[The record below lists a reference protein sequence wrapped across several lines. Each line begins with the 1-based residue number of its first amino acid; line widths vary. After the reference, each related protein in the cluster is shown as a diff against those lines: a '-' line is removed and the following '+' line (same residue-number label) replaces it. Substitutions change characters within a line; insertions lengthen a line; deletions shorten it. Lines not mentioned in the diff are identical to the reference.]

1 MIIQELQTVLPK
13 VEKTIST
20 EKYARFEIGP
30 LESGFGITLGN
41 ALRRVLLSALP
52 GAAVTSMRIA
62 GVYHEFSVIEGA
74 REDTTQLILRL
85 KQLRLRMH
93 RNEPVRIFVNKKGPG
108 VITAADLN
116 APPEV
121 EIINPDLELI
131 TLDSPDAEFD
141 MELVVEMGKGYL
153 PAEDESR
160 PKLPIGEIP
169 IDAIFSP
176 VRRVNYVVEPTRV
189 GGHTDFDRLVLEIW
203 TDGAMHPED
212 ALVESVRILVNL
224 FSLIGGIDLA
234 FEKEEEASSAIPEEV
249 ASVPIDDLGLSVR
262 AFNSLKRAGLLTVG
276 DVLDRLAEGES
287 AMLNIRNFGKKSLD
301 ELITRLGERGYLDYI
316 HFSSGS

>member
-1 MIIQELQTVLPK
+1 MITQELQTVLPK
-13 VEKTIST
+13 VEKPVST

-108 VITAADLN
+108 TITAADLN

-121 EIINPDLELI
+121 EIINPDLELL
-131 TLDSPDAEFD
+131 TLDSPDAEVD
-141 MELVVEMGKGYL
+141 IELVVEMGKGYL

-224 FSLIGGIDLA
+224 FSLIGGLDLSVDMQ
-234 FEKEEEASSAIPEEV
+234 EEESSPIPEHIAEI
-249 ASVPIDDLGLSVR
+249 PIDDLGLSVR
-262 AFNSLKRAGLLTVG
+262 AFNSLKRSGLTTVG
-276 DVLDRLAEGES
+276 DVLLRLQEGED
-287 AMLNIRNFGKKSLD
+287 AMLNIRNFGQKSLS
-301 ELITRLGERGYLDYI
+301 ELIARLDEHGYLEYI
-316 HFSSGS
+316 DFPPSE

>member
-1 MIIQELQTVLPK
+1 MITQEIQTVLPK
-13 VEKTIST
+13 VEKTVST

-62 GVYHEFSVIEGA
+62 GVFHEFSVIEGA

-85 KQLRLRMH
+85 KQLRLRTDH
-93 RNEPVRIFVNKKGPG
+93 TEPVRIFVNKKGPG
-108 VITAADLN
+108 AITAADLT

-121 EIINPDLELI
+121 EIINPELELL
-131 TLDSPDAEFD
+131 TLDSPDAEID
-141 MELVVEMGKGYL
+141 MELTVQVGKGYL

-176 VRRVNYVVEPTRV
+176 IRRVNYVVEKTRV
-189 GGHTDFDRLVLEIW
+189 GGHTDFDQLVLEIW
-203 TDGAMHPED
+203 TDGTMNPED
-212 ALVESVRILVNL
+212 ALVESVRILVDL
-224 FSLIGGIDLA
+224 FSLIGGLELSADLA
-234 FEKEEEASSAIPEEV
+234 QEETSSIPPEI
-249 ASVPIDDLGLSVR
+249 ADIPIDDLDLSMR
-262 AFNSLKRAGLLTVG
+262 AFNSLKRSNITTVG
-276 DVLDRLAEGES
+276 EVLTRLQEGED
-287 AMLNIRNFGKKSLD
+287 AMLAIRNFGRKSLT
-301 ELITRLGERGYLDYI
+301 ELIDKLAEKNYLEYI
-316 HFSSGS
+316 DFTPGD

>member
-1 MIIQELQTVLPK
+1 MITQELQTVLPK
-13 VEKTIST
+13 IEKTVST

-108 VITAADLN
+108 TITAADLN

-121 EIINPDLELI
+121 EIINPDLELL
-131 TLDSPDAEFD
+131 TLDSPDAEVD
-141 MELVVEMGKGYL
+141 IELVVEMGKGYL

-224 FSLIGGIDLA
+224 FSLIGGLDLSVEA
-234 FEKEEEASSAIPEEV
+234 QEEASSPIPEHIAEI
-249 ASVPIDDLGLSVR
+249 PIDDLGLSVR
-262 AFNSLKRAGLLTVG
+262 AFNSLKRSGLTTVG
-276 DVLDRLAEGES
+276 DVLLRLQEGEG
-287 AMLNIRNFGKKSLD
+287 AMLNIRNFGRKSLD
-301 ELITRLGERGYLDYI
+301 ELIERLAEQDYLEYI
-316 HFSSGS
+316 EFTPAE

>member
-1 MIIQELQTVLPK
+1 MITQELQTVLPK
-13 VEKTIST
+13 VEKTVST

-108 VITAADLN
+108 TITAADLN

-121 EIINPDLELI
+121 EIINPDLELL
-131 TLDSPDAEFD
+131 TLDSPDAEVD
-141 MELVVEMGKGYL
+141 IELVVEMGKGYL

-224 FSLIGGIDLA
+224 FSLIGGLDLS
-234 FEKEEEASSAIPEEV
+234 FEKQEEEVSPIPEHI
-249 ASVPIDDLGLSVR
+249 ADIPIDDLGLSVR
-262 AFNSLKRAGLLTVG
+262 AFNSLKRSGLTTVG
-276 DVLDRLAEGES
+276 EVLMRLQEGED
-287 AMLNIRNFGKKSLD
+287 AMLNIRNFGRKSLN
-301 ELITRLGERGYLDYI
+301 ELIARLAEQGYLEYI
-316 HFSSGS
+316 DFTPGE

>member
-1 MIIQELQTVLPK
+1 MITQEIQTVLPK
-13 VEKTIST
+13 VEKTVST

-85 KQLRLRMH
+85 KQLRLRME
-93 RNEPVRIFVNKKGPG
+93 RSEPVRIFVNKKGPG
-108 VITAADLN
+108 TITAADLTV
-116 APPEV
+116 PPEV
-121 EIINPDLELI
+121 EIINPELELL
-131 TLDSPDAEFD
+131 TLDSPEAEID
-141 MELVVEMGKGYL
+141 MELTVQVGKGYL

-176 VRRVNYVVEPTRV
+176 IRRVNYVVEKTRV
-189 GGHTDFDRLVLEIW
+189 GGHTDFDQLVLEIW
-203 TDGAMHPED
+203 TDGTMNPED
-212 ALVESVRILVNL
+212 AVVESVRILVNL
-224 FSLIGGIDLA
+224 FSLIGGMDLTTEA
-234 FEKEEEASSAIPEEV
+234 AMEEASSIPAEIAEI
-249 ASVPIDDLGLSVR
+249 PIEDLDLSMR
-262 AFNSLKRAGLLTVG
+262 AFNSLKRSSITTVG
-276 DVLDRLAEGES
+276 EVLTRLQEGED
-287 AMLNIRNFGKKSLD
+287 AMLAIRNFGRKSLT
-301 ELITRLGERGYLDYI
+301 ELIGKLEEKKYLEYI
-316 HFSSGS
+316 DFTPGA

>member
-1 MIIQELQTVLPK
+1 MITQELQTVLPK
-13 VEKTIST
+13 IEKTVST

-108 VITAADLN
+108 TITAADLN

-121 EIINPDLELI
+121 EIINPDLELL
-131 TLDSPDAEFD
+131 TLDSPDAEVD
-141 MELVVEMGKGYL
+141 IELVVEMGKGYL

-224 FSLIGGIDLA
+224 FSLIGGLDLSM
-234 FEKEEEASSAIPEEV
+234 EMQEEASSPIPEHI
-249 ASVPIDDLGLSVR
+249 ADIPIDDLGLSVR
-262 AFNSLKRAGLLTVG
+262 AFNSLKRSGLTTVG
-276 DVLDRLAEGES
+276 DVLLRLQEGED
-287 AMLNIRNFGKKSLD
+287 AMLNIRNFGRKSLN
-301 ELITRLGERGYLDYI
+301 ELIERLAEQGYLEYI
-316 HFSSGS
+316 EFTPAE